1 MTLSRRDF
9 LKLGLLATATA
20 AACER
25 DLSDL
30 PVFLP
35 TPVPLPPPGEPV
47 ATPPTP
53 VPAAPPDRAWRFLNR
68 AGYGPR
74 PGELARVQALG
85 YEAYVEAQ
93 LNPETLSDTTLEAI
107 INGLPY
113 YHRPAEE
120 LAALREDK
128 RPEMLRDLYVVTLG
142 SALFS
147 TRQLYAAMV
156 EFWSDH
162 FHIYLH
168 KAPIILPLKVVDD
181 REVIRPNAL
190 GKFRDLLNASA
201 RSPAMLVYLDNVS
214 NRRGSPNENYARELL
229 ELHTLGV
236 DGGYSQADV
245 AEAARVLT
253 GWAIPRR
260 GAEGG
265 PVTLTPGLHDNAAKT
280 VLGQAFPAGQG
291 AQDIQQLLDLL
302 AAHPATARHIA
313 FKLTRRFVADTPPAA
328 LVERVAQTYLDSDG
342 DIKAMLRTIFLS
354 EEFAQAPPKLK
365 RPLTY
370 LVSSLRALGVQPQP
384 DSSLGDWLGQL
395 GQPLFAWPAPD
406 GYPDVSQAWV
416 NLLLPRWNFA
426 LALCQ
431 GEAPGLSAAWSDLDR
446 AVGSRQTEALLS
458 GYVRLLFNQS
468 ADATGLNFLQ
478 EYVGAG
484 VVDSAESE
492 RRLRQCVALLLAGPA
507 FQWM

>member
-1 MTLSRRDF
+1 MTFSRRDF
-9 LKLGLLATATA
+9 LKLGVLATAAA

-25 DLSDL
+25 DLANL

-35 TPVPLPPPGEPV
+35 TPVPLPSPGV
-47 ATPPTP
+47 PTP
-53 VPAAPPDRAWRFLNR
+53 VAPTPAPAAPPDPALRFLNR

-74 PGELARVQALG
+74 PGDLARVQAMG
-85 YEAYVEAQ
+85 YAAYVEAQ
-93 LNPETLSDTTLEAI
+93 LHPETLPDTTLDAI
-107 INGLPY
+107 IDSLPY
-113 YHRPAEE
+113 YHRPIEE
-120 LAALREDK
+120 LVALREDK

-147 TRQLYAAMV
+147 ERQLVAAMV

-168 KAPIILPLKVVDD
+168 KAPVMLPLKMADD
-181 REVIRPNAL
+181 RAVIRPNAL

-245 AEAARVLT
+245 SEAARVLT
-253 GWAIPRR
+253 GWTVPRR

-265 PVTLTPGLHDNAAKT
+265 PVTLLPALHDNTAKT
-280 VLGQAFPAGQG
+280 VLGQPFPADQG
-291 AQDIQQLLDLL
+291 EQDIQQLLDLL
-302 AAHPATARHIA
+302 AMHPATAHHIA
-313 FKLTRRFVADTPPAA
+313 FKLTRRFVADEPPAA
-328 LVERVAQTYLDSDG
+328 LVERVAQTYLNSDG

-354 EEFAQAPPKLK
+354 AEFAQAPPKLK
-365 RPLTY
+365 RPVTFLI
-370 LVSSLRALGVQPQP
+370 SILRALGVQPQP
-384 DSSLGDWLGQL
+384 DSALGDWLNLL
-395 GQPLFAWPAPD
+395 GQPLFAWPAPN
-406 GYPDVSQAWV
+406 GYPDVNQAWV

-431 GEAPGLSAAWSDLDR
+431 GETPGLAVAWADLDR
-446 AVGSRQTEALLS
+446 IVGSQQTEALLS
-458 GYVRLLFNQS
+458 GYAHLLLNQP
-468 ADATGLNFLQ
+468 LNGTTRDVLQ
-478 EYVGAG
+478 RYVGAAA
-484 VVDSAESE
+484 VDSAATE

-507 FQWM
+507 FQWT